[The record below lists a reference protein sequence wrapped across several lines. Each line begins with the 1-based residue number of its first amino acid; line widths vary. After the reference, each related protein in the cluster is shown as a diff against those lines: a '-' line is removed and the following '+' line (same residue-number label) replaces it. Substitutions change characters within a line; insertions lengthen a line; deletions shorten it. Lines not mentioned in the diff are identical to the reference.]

1 MGVNNFTSLPASLRH
16 LTKKSAK
23 GAACIYAQFK
33 TVVWTTFKVAMT
45 MKVSFP
51 YISRVDDVQYK
62 KKIQEHNHNPDNLYY

>member
-1 MGVNNFTSLPASLRH
+1 
-16 LTKKSAK
+16 
-23 GAACIYAQFK
+23 
-33 TVVWTTFKVAMT
+33 